1 MSDHDTRELF
11 ADGIMELGFGNGMVR
26 MDLYSLSAVEKDADG
41 NPKREFRQRIIMP
54 PQGFLESFSTMQ
66 EMFKR
71 LETAGVIRRRDG
83 ADNPP
88 AEKK

>member
-1 MSDHDTRELF
+1 MADHGTPELF

-26 MDLYSLSAVEKDADG
+26 MDLYSLSAVERDDDG
-41 NPKREFRQRIIMP
+41 NPKKEFRQRIIMP

-71 LETAGVIRRRDG
+71 LEDAGVIRRRDESEDK
-83 ADNPP
+83 APQ
-88 AEKK
+88 KK